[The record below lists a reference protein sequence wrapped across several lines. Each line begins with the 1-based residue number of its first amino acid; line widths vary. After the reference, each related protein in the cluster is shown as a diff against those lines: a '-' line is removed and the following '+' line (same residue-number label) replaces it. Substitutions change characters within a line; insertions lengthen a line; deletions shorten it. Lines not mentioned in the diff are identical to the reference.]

1 MEVDAVSE
9 NIAPVAAKGGKGK
22 AAAKAPLAATNSG
35 ASGKTIEETYQK
47 LSQLEHILLRPDTYI
62 GSTEKQ
68 EQALWV
74 HDGERMVHKAIK
86 FVPGLYKIFDE
97 ILVNAA
103 DNKVRDPTMDTLRVD
118 IDPVKGSIKVLN
130 NGAGIPVEVHKTE
143 GIYVPELIFG
153 NLLTSSNYNDNE
165 KKVTGGRNGYGA
177 KLANIFST
185 KFVVE
190 TADGKRGRRYKQTFT
205 KNMSKKGEPVMT
217 DCKSD
222 ENWTCITFYPDL
234 ERFGMEELEE
244 ETVELMRKRV
254 YDMAGILGKTVK
266 VYYNGTR
273 LKCKTFQEYV
283 ELYLGPKDG
292 GVPRVYERFSDR
304 WEVCIATTEG
314 QFNQV
319 SFVNSICTSKGGTH
333 VNYITDQV
341 VKYLCEMIN
350 KKDKKANV
358 KPFMAKNYLWVFV
371 NCLIEN
377 PAFDSQTKD
386 TLTLRASSFGSKCD
400 LPDTYCKKVAN
411 CGVVDLI
418 LSFAS
423 FKANKELKKG
433 DGAKRQRLTGIP
445 KLEDANDAG
454 GRNSEHCTLILTEGD
469 SAKSLA
475 VAGLSVVGRDR
486 FGVFP
491 LRGKLLNVRD
501 ASAAQITGNAEIQNI
516 KQILGLQHGK
526 VYTDAKS
533 LRYGHLMIMTDQDHD
548 GSHIKGLIMNYFHH
562 FYPSL
567 LKLPGFLVEFITP
580 IIKATKGNQSI
591 SFYTLP
597 EYEEWRERNNTR
609 GWTIKYYKGLGTS
622 TADEAKQYFANIHSH
637 RKEFVWEGNQ
647 DGEALEMAFSKK
659 KVDDRKQWLQGYEPG
674 TFLDHTAD
682 TISYSSFVHKELILF
697 SRADLERSIPC
708 MVDGLKPGQ
717 RKILF
722 ACFKRNLK
730 NDVKVAQLA
739 GYVAEHS
746 AYHHGEASLSATIV
760 GLAQD
765 FVGSNNVNYL
775 VPQGQ
780 FGTRLQGGKDAA
792 SPRYIFTRLAP
803 LTRHLFNEHDDRL
816 LAYLNEEGQSI
827 EPAWYMPVLPTVLV
841 NGAEGI
847 GTGWS
852 TSIPN
857 FNPRDIA
864 ANLRR
869 MLDGEQPEPMKPWYR
884 GFKGTI
890 DEVPTK
896 TTGKSYQ
903 ICGVISQLDDTTLEI
918 SELPIRKWTQDYK
931 EFLEELAKP
940 EDKNAT
946 PFIVDY
952 KEYHTDT
959 TVSFRVT
966 LTEGKMR
973 EALAA
978 GLLDKFKLKT
988 KISTGNMM
996 LFNSDGLIQ
1005 KYACPEDILR
1015 EFYDLRLRY
1024 YAKRRSALLR
1034 GAEADLLRI
1043 SNKVRFILAV
1053 VGGRLKLS
1061 NRRKADIEAE
1071 LEAEGYDKLP
1081 TQKKAQ
1087 QQAAADEEE
1096 EGEVAGAG
1104 YEYLLSMPLAS
1115 LTLEKVEALKQEAED
1130 WKETVERL
1138 RATTEKDMWRSDLDA
1153 FEQALEGHEEEAA
1166 RKAAQLGRQQAKAR
1180 ASQKAAAKKAAA
1192 KGKGK
1197 RNEWSDEEEDE
1208 LSDSSQGE
1216 DDVFEEFAKPKKQA
1230 APRQRAAPAAKAAAP
1245 APSVSMQTSQQ
1256 TGSTS
1261 LGGSKRSAAGTRK
1274 PTAPK
1279 AAPAVVAIEEDSGE
1293 EKAAAVPKAAPPP
1306 PPEEEMSL
1314 MARLAGRLDKLEL
1327 SPAGGSGGAAAAKGK
1342 AAAAAAPSG
1351 SRGIVSGAARPGR
1364 AAAAAAAKKTS
1375 KIVVISEED
1384 DESEE
1389 SSSSESE
1396 DEVNSPAPRPDPK
1409 KRSKPEAKKSLAAKA
1424 MANSKAAVA
1433 AYDFDGEDDDFAASP
1448 VPKPKAKVQR
1458 MRPSP
1463 FNKNSGKPAAAKAAP
1478 ARPPSK
1484 LGQAAAPAP
1493 AAAKPAAKGKAKARV
1508 VDSEDEEED
1517 EVVDMTVSPA
1527 PARAVAPR
1535 RTAAAAK
1542 PKYAESDSE
1551 GAASSESDS
1560 GDDSDDYCP
1569 SDD

>member
-9 NIAPVAAKGGKGK
+9 NGGKVK
-22 AAAKAPLAATNSG
+22 AAKAPLAVANKG
-35 ASGKTIEETYQK
+35 GKTIEETYQK
-47 LSQLEHILLRPDTYI
+47 VTQVEHVLLRPDTYI
-62 GSTEKQ
+62 GSTERQ
-68 EQALWV
+68 QQQLWV
-74 HDGERMVHKAIK
+74 HDGERMVHKSID

-103 DNKVRDPTMDTLRVD
+103 DNKVRDASMDTLRVD
-118 IDPVKGSIKVLN
+118 VDADKGSIKVMN

-190 TADGKRGRRYKQTFT
+190 TCDGKRGRRYKQTFT
-205 KNMSKKGEPVMT
+205 QNMSKKGQPVIT
-217 DCKSD
+217 DCKAD

-234 ERFGMEELEE
+234 ARFGMEDLEQE
-244 ETVELMRKRV
+244 SVELMRKRV
-254 YDMAGILGKTVK
+254 YDMAGLLGKTVK
-266 VYYNGTR
+266 VFYNGQR
-273 LKCKTFQEYV
+273 LKVKSFQEYV
-283 ELYLGPKDG
+283 DMYLGPKDEG
-292 GVPRVYERFSDR
+292 PTRVYERISDR
-304 WEVCIATTEG
+304 WEVCIAPTEG

-319 SFVNSICTSKGGTH
+319 SFVNAICTSKGGTH
-333 VNYITDQV
+333 VNYISDQV
-341 VKYLCEMIN
+341 VKYLCDMIN

-400 LPDTYCKKVAN
+400 LPDAFLKKVAN
-411 CGVVDLI
+411 CGVVNSI

-423 FKANKELKKG
+423 FKADKELKKG

-454 GRNSEHCTLILTEGD
+454 GRNSAGCTLILTEGD

-580 IIKATKGNQSI
+580 IIKATKGKETI
-591 SFYTLP
+591 SFYTMP
-597 EYEEWRERNNTR
+597 EYEEWSETHNTR
-609 GWTIKYYKGLGTS
+609 GWTIKYFKGLGTS
-622 TADEAKQYFANIHSH
+622 TADEAKQYFANIQSH
-637 RKEFVWEGNQ
+637 RKEFVW
-647 DGEALEMAFSKK
+647 DGDADGQALEMAFSKK
-659 KVDDRKQWLQGYEPG
+659 KVEDRKQWLQAFSPG

-682 TISYSSFVHKELILF
+682 TISYSQFVHKELILF
-697 SRADLERSIPC
+697 SRADLERSIPN

-717 RKILF
+717 RKIMF

-730 NDVKVAQLA
+730 TDVKVSQLS
-739 GYVAEHS
+739 GYVSEHS
-746 AYHHGEASLSATIV
+746 AYHHGEASLSGTIV

-827 EPAWYMPVLPTVLV
+827 EPEWYMPVVPTVLV

-857 FNPRDIA
+857 FNPRDIV
-864 ANLRR
+864 ANLRL
-869 MLDGEQPEPMKPWYR
+869 MLDGEQPVAMKPWYR

-890 DEVPTK
+890 EEVPTK
-896 TTGKSYQ
+896 TSGKSYQ
-903 ICGVISQLDDTTLEI
+903 ICGVINQVDDTTLDI
-918 SELPIRKWTQDYK
+918 TELPIRKWTQDYK
-931 EFLEELAKP
+931 EFLEEMVKP

-946 PFIVDY
+946 PFIQDY
-952 KEYHTDT
+952 KEYHTDL
-959 TVSFRVT
+959 VVHFRVT
-966 LTEGKMR
+966 LSESKMR

-996 LFNSDGLIQ
+996 LFNAEGAIQ
-1005 KYACPEDILR
+1005 KYASPEDILR
-1015 EFYDLRLRY
+1015 DFYDLRLAY
-1024 YAKRRSALLR
+1024 YVKRRAALLR
-1034 GAEADLLRI
+1034 AAEADLLRI

-1053 VGGRLKLS
+1053 VGGQLKLS
-1061 NRRKADIEAE
+1061 NRRKKDVEGE
-1071 LEAEGYDKLP
+1071 LEDEGYDKLP
-1081 TQKKAQ
+1081 NQKKAA
-1087 QQAAADEEE
+1087 QQAAID
-1096 EGEVAGAG
+1096 EGEDGDGEGGASAPAS
-1104 YEYLLSMPLAS
+1104 YDYLLSMPLSS
-1115 LTLEKVEALKQEAED
+1115 LTLEKVQALQSESED
-1130 WKETVERL
+1130 WQATVQRL

-1153 FEQALEGHEEEAA
+1153 FEMALDGFDEEAE
-1166 RKAAQLGRQQAKAR
+1166 RKGSQLVRQQARAKAG
-1180 ASQKAAAKKAAA
+1180 QKAQAKKAAA
-1192 KGKGK
+1192 KSKGK
-1197 RNEWSDEEEDE
+1197 RNQWSDDESDADLSSSEDDFDDSEDE
-1208 LSDSSQGE
+1208 RPQ
-1216 DDVFEEFAKPKKQA
+1216 PKKA
-1230 APRQRAAPAAKAAAP
+1230 PAPRQRAVPAPRAAP
-1245 APSVSMQTSQQ
+1245 APLGATSMQISQQ
-1256 TGSTS
+1256 TGAA
-1261 LGGSKRSAAGTRK
+1261 AAGTKKPAAAARK
-1274 PTAPK
+1274 PAAARPK
-1279 AAPAVVAIEEDSGE
+1279 AAAAKPAASRQESEEE
-1293 EKAAAVPKAAPPP
+1293 EEAAPVAAPPP

-1314 MARLAGRLDKLEL
+1314 LARLAGRMGKLGL
-1327 SPAGGSGGAAAAKGK
+1327 SPGGP
-1342 AAAAAAPSG
+1342 AAAAPTPSA
-1351 SRGIVSGAARPGR
+1351 SRGTAATGAGARPGR
-1364 AAAAAAAKKTS
+1364 AAAAAAAKKTA
-1375 KIVVISEED
+1375 KVVVISEDED
-1384 DESEE
+1384 EESEE
-1389 SSSSESE
+1389 ESESE
-1396 DEVNSPAPRPDPK
+1396 LEFSDDDDEVWLLLLVNSPAVKPEPK
-1409 KRSKPEAKKSLAAKA
+1409 KRSKPEPKKTLAAKA
-1424 MANSKAAVA
+1424 MANTSKPSGSGS
-1433 AYDFDGEDDDFAASP
+1433 YDFDLANEEAASP
-1448 VPKPKAKVQR
+1448 VPAPKAKVQR

-1463 FNKNSGKPAAAKAAP
+1463 FNKNSGKPKAAAAAAP
-1478 ARPPSK
+1478 RPASN
-1484 LGQAAAPAP
+1484 LGKKAAAPA
-1493 AAAKPAAKGKAKARV
+1493 AGGKGKGKAV
-1508 VDSEDEEED
+1508 VDSSDSEDED
-1517 EVVDMTVSPA
+1517 DVVDMTISPA
-1527 PARAVAPR
+1527 PARQVAPR
-1535 RTAAAAK
+1535 RAAVNKPA
-1542 PKYAESDSE
+1542 PKYRESGSEEEESESENESDY
-1551 GAASSESDS
+1551 A
-1560 GDDSDDYCP
+1560 P
-1569 SDD
+1569 SD

>member
-1 MEVDAVSE
+1 MEIDSE
-9 NIAPVAAKGGKGK
+9 NVAQPVKAPKGK
-22 AAAKAPLAATNSG
+22 AKAAKPGAAG
-35 ASGKTIEETYQK
+35 GDGKTIEETYQK

-62 GSTEKQ
+62 GSTEAQ
-68 EQALWV
+68 EQQLWV
-74 HDGERMVHKAIK
+74 HDGERMAFKNIR

-103 DNKVRDPTMDTLRVD
+103 DNKVRDSSMDSLRVD
-118 IDPVKGSIKVLN
+118 IDPAKGSIKVLN
-130 NGAGIPVEVHKTE
+130 NGAGIPVEIHQKE

-190 TADGKRGRRYKQTFT
+190 TCDGKRGRRYKQTFS
-205 KNMSKKGEPVMT
+205 KNMTKKGEPVIT
-217 DCKSD
+217 DCGKD

-234 ERFGMEELEE
+234 ERFGMAELEE
-244 ETVELMRKRV
+244 ETVQLMRKRV

-266 VYYNGTR
+266 HDMAGILGKTVKVYLNGTR
-273 LKCKTFQEYV
+273 LKVKTFQEYV
-283 ELYLGPKDG
+283 EMYLGPKES
-292 GVPRVYERFSDR
+292 GVPRVYERVSDR
-304 WEVCIATTEG
+304 WEVCVATTEG

-319 SFVNSICTSKGGTH
+319 SFVNAICTSKGGTH
-333 VNYITDQV
+333 VNYIADQV
-341 VKYLCEMIN
+341 VKNLCEMIN

-386 TLTLRASSFGSKCD
+386 TLTLRASSFGSKCE
-400 LPDTYCKKVAN
+400 LPDAFLKKVAN
-411 CGVVDLI
+411 CGIVDLI

-423 FKANKELKKG
+423 FKADKELKKG

-454 GRNSEHCTLILTEGD
+454 GRSSEHCTLILTEGD

-526 VYTDAKS
+526 AYTDVKS

-548 GSHIKGLIMNYFHH
+548 GSHIKGLLMNYFHH

-580 IIKATKGNQSI
+580 IIKATKGKESI

-597 EYEEWRERNNTR
+597 EYEEWKDRTNLR
-609 GWTIKYYKGLGTS
+609 GWNIKYYKGLGTS
-622 TADEAKQYFANIHSH
+622 TAAEAKQYFANIQSH
-637 RKEFVWEGNQ
+637 RKEFVW
-647 DGEALEMAFSKK
+647 DGEEDGKALEMAFSKK
-659 KVDDRKQWLQGYEPG
+659 KVDERKQWLQNFAPG
-674 TFLDHTAD
+674 TFLDQSVD
-682 TISYSSFVHKELILF
+682 TISYSDFVHKELILF

-717 RKILF
+717 RKIMF

-730 NDVKVAQLA
+730 SDIKVAQLS

-746 AYHHGEASLSATIV
+746 AYHHGEASLSGTIV

-765 FVGSNNVNYL
+765 FVGSNNINYL

-816 LAYLNEEGQSI
+816 LAYLTEEGQSI
-827 EPAWYMPVLPTVLV
+827 EPEWYMPIVPSVLV

-857 FNPRDIA
+857 YNPRDLV

-890 DEVPTK
+890 EEVPTK
-896 TTGKSYQ
+896 TSGKSYQ
-903 ICGVISQLDDTTLEI
+903 ICGVINQIDDTTLEI
-918 SELPIRKWTQDYK
+918 TELPVRKWTQDYK
-931 EFLEELAKP
+931 EFLEDMVKP

-946 PFIVDY
+946 PFIQDY
-952 KEYHTDT
+952 KEYHTD
-959 TVSFRVT
+959 VSVKFRIT
-966 LTEGKMR
+966 LSEAKMR

-978 GLLDKFKLKT
+978 GLLDKFKLKS

-996 LFNSDGLIQ
+996 LFNSEGVIQ
-1005 KYACPEDILR
+1005 KYATPEDILR
-1015 EFYDLRLRY
+1015 EFYDLRLQF
-1024 YAKRRSALLR
+1024 YAKRRAALLR
-1034 GAEADLLRI
+1034 SAEADLCRI

-1053 VGGRLKLS
+1053 VAGELKLS

-1071 LEAEGYDKLP
+1071 LEDEGYDKLP
-1081 TQKKAQ
+1081 SQKKAKA
-1087 QQAAADEEE
+1087 QAAADPEEE
-1096 EGEVAGAG
+1096 GEEGGEVAGAS
-1104 YEYLLSMPLAS
+1104 YDYLLSMPLSS
-1115 LTLEKVEALKQEAED
+1115 LTLEKVEALKKEADD

-1138 RATTEKDMWRSDLDA
+1138 RGTTEKDMWLTDLEA
-1153 FEQALEGHEEEAA
+1153 FEISLDEYEEEQE
-1166 RKAAQLGRQQAKAR
+1166 RSQSQLARQQAKA
-1180 ASQKAAAKKAAA
+1180 AKHQAALQKKATA
-1192 KGKGK
+1192 KGKKKKGH
-1197 RNEWSDEEEDE
+1197 EWSDDEDE
-1208 LSDSSQGE
+1208 LSDSDDAFEGEEMAVAQG
-1216 DDVFEEFAKPKKQA
+1216 AH
-1230 APRQRAAPAAKAAAP
+1230 
-1245 APSVSMQTSQQ
+1245 
-1256 TGSTS
+1256 
-1261 LGGSKRSAAGTRK
+1261 L
-1274 PTAPK
+1274 
-1279 AAPAVVAIEEDSGE
+1279 VVAQG
-1293 EKAAAVPKAAPPP
+1293 
-1306 PPEEEMSL
+1306 
-1314 MARLAGRLDKLEL
+1314 
-1327 SPAGGSGGAAAAKGK
+1327 
-1342 AAAAAAPSG
+1342 
-1351 SRGIVSGAARPGR
+1351 
-1364 AAAAAAAKKTS
+1364 
-1375 KIVVISEED
+1375 
-1384 DESEE
+1384 
-1389 SSSSESE
+1389 
-1396 DEVNSPAPRPDPK
+1396 
-1409 KRSKPEAKKSLAAKA
+1409 
-1424 MANSKAAVA
+1424 
-1433 AYDFDGEDDDFAASP
+1433 
-1448 VPKPKAKVQR
+1448 Q
-1458 MRPSP
+1458 
-1463 FNKNSGKPAAAKAAP
+1463 
-1478 ARPPSK
+1478 
-1484 LGQAAAPAP
+1484 LGW
-1493 AAAKPAAKGKAKARV
+1493 
-1508 VDSEDEEED
+1508 
-1517 EVVDMTVSPA
+1517 
-1527 PARAVAPR
+1527 
-1535 RTAAAAK
+1535 
-1542 PKYAESDSE
+1542 
-1551 GAASSESDS
+1551 
-1560 GDDSDDYCP
+1560 
-1569 SDD
+1569 